1 LAILQSEMR
10 CTIPEK
16 GRVRRLTQKMGTLV
30 DLNSILAGI
39 AARIRPIVGDKFV
52 IGTRLDPKLARV
64 KGDPKQIDWLF
75 ANRASDA
82 CDGMPGGG
90 ELRFTTA
97 NVELNPGSARE
108 LNVTPGEYVQVEL
121 SVTSG
126 RLEVGPVVRN
136 IIQRIPGAVA
146 VKGTSG
152 SGAAVDVLLPR
163 ASATAPSV
171 VESKHQRDQSE
182 LVVLLVSADSAAR
195 ALTGD
200 LLRDAGYHVVEAAH
214 GIEAEAVLKA
224 GEVDLMITDIVMP
237 EQDGLETIL
246 SIRAVYPGLKI
257 IAVAESEAGY
267 QLRTAKMFGADSVM
281 SKPLMASILCDAV
294 RDQIGGRGSTTDAG

>member
-1 LAILQSEMR
+1 M
-10 CTIPEK
+10 
-16 GRVRRLTQKMGTLV
+16 RRLTQKMCTLV
-30 DLNSILAGI
+30 DLNSILSAI
-39 AARIRPIVGDKFV
+39 AARTRPIVGDKFV
-52 IGTRLDPKLARV
+52 LGTRLDPNLARV

-75 ANRASDA
+75 ANLATAA
-82 CDGMPGGG
+82 CEGMPGGG
-90 ELRFTTA
+90 KLLITTA

-108 LNVTPGEYVQVEL
+108 LNLTPGEYVQVEL

-136 IIQRIPGAVA
+136 IIQRIPGAAA

-171 VESKHQRDQSE
+171 VERKRRDRSE
-182 LVVLLVSADSAAR
+182 LVVLLVSGDSAAR
-195 ALTGD
+195 ALTGN
-200 LLRDAGYHVVEAAH
+200 LLRGAGYHVVEAAH

-246 SIRAVYPGLKI
+246 SIRAVYPALKI

-267 QLRTAKMFGADSVM
+267 QLRTAKMFGADFVM
-281 SKPLMASILCDAV
+281 SKPLMGSILCDAV
-294 RDQIGGRGSTTDAG
+294 RDQIGGRESTTDAG

>member
-1 LAILQSEMR
+1 
-10 CTIPEK
+10 
-16 GRVRRLTQKMGTLV
+16 VRSLTQKMCTLV
-30 DLNSILAGI
+30 DLNSILSAI
-39 AARIRPIVGDKFV
+39 AARTRPIVGDKFV
-52 IGTRLDPKLARV
+52 LGTRLDPNLARV

-75 ANRASDA
+75 ANLATDA
-82 CDGMPGGG
+82 CEGMPGGG
-90 ELRFTTA
+90 KLLITTA

-108 LNVTPGEYVQVEL
+108 LNLTPGEYVQVEL

-136 IIQRIPGAVA
+136 IIQRIPGAAA

-171 VESKHQRDQSE
+171 VERKRRDRSE
-182 LVVLLVSADSAAR
+182 LVVLLVSGDSAAR
-195 ALTGD
+195 ALTGN
-200 LLRDAGYHVVEAAH
+200 LLRGAGYHVVEAAH

-246 SIRAVYPGLKI
+246 SIRAVYPALKI

-267 QLRTAKMFGADSVM
+267 QLRTAKMFGADFVM
-281 SKPLMASILCDAV
+281 SKPLMGSILCDAV
-294 RDQIGGRGSTTDAG
+294 RDQIGARGSTADAG

>member
-1 LAILQSEMR
+1 
-10 CTIPEK
+10 
-16 GRVRRLTQKMGTLV
+16 VRRLTQKMCTLV

-39 AARIRPIVGDKFV
+39 AARIRPIAGDKFAL
-52 IGTRLDPKLARV
+52 GTRLDPNLARV

-75 ANRASDA
+75 ANLASDA
-82 CDGMPGGG
+82 CDGMPAGG
-90 ELRFTTA
+90 ELLITTA

-108 LNVTPGEYVQVEL
+108 LNLAPGEYVQVEF

-163 ASATAPSV
+163 ASATSPSV
-171 VESKHQRDQSE
+171 VEREHRRDRSE
-182 LVVLLVSADSAAR
+182 LVVLLVSGDSASR

-200 LLRDAGYHVVEAAH
+200 LLRHAGYHVVEAAH

-246 SIRAVYPGLKI
+246 SIRAVYPALKI
-257 IAVAESEAGY
+257 IAIAESEAGY

-281 SKPLMASILCDAV
+281 SKPVMGPILCDAV
-294 RDQIGGRGSTTDAG
+294 RDQIGGRDSAADAG

>member
-1 LAILQSEMR
+1 
-10 CTIPEK
+10 
-16 GRVRRLTQKMGTLV
+16 VRRLTQKMCTLV
-30 DLNSILAGI
+30 DLNSILSAI
-39 AARIRPIVGDKFV
+39 AARTRPIVGDKFV
-52 IGTRLDPKLARV
+52 LGTRLDPNLARV

-75 ANRASDA
+75 ANLATDA
-82 CDGMPGGG
+82 CEGMPGGG
-90 ELRFTTA
+90 KLLITTA

-108 LNVTPGEYVQVEL
+108 LNLTPGEYVQVEL

-136 IIQRIPGAVA
+136 IIQRIPGAAA

-171 VESKHQRDQSE
+171 VERKRRDRSE
-182 LVVLLVSADSAAR
+182 LVVLLVSGDSAAR
-195 ALTGD
+195 ALTGN
-200 LLRDAGYHVVEAAH
+200 LLRGAGYHVVEAAH

-246 SIRAVYPGLKI
+246 SIRAVYPALKI

-267 QLRTAKMFGADSVM
+267 QLRTAKMFGADFVM
-281 SKPLMASILCDAV
+281 SKPLMGSILCDAV
-294 RDQIGGRGSTTDAG
+294 RDQIGARGSTADAG

>member
-1 LAILQSEMR
+1 M
-10 CTIPEK
+10 
-16 GRVRRLTQKMGTLV
+16 RRLTQKMCTLV
-30 DLNSILAGI
+30 DLNSILSAI
-39 AARIRPIVGDKFV
+39 AARTRPIVGDKFV
-52 IGTRLDPKLARV
+52 LGTRLDPNLARV

-75 ANRASDA
+75 ANLATDA
-82 CDGMPGGG
+82 CEGMPGGG
-90 ELRFTTA
+90 KLLITTA

-108 LNVTPGEYVQVEL
+108 LNLTPGEYVQVEL

-136 IIQRIPGAVA
+136 IIQRIPGAAA

-171 VESKHQRDQSE
+171 VERKRRDRSE
-182 LVVLLVSADSAAR
+182 LVVLLVSGDSAAR
-195 ALTGD
+195 ALTGN
-200 LLRDAGYHVVEAAH
+200 LLRGAGYHVVEAAH

-246 SIRAVYPGLKI
+246 SIRAVYPALKI

-267 QLRTAKMFGADSVM
+267 QLRTAKMFGADFVM
-281 SKPLMASILCDAV
+281 SKPLMGSILCDAV
-294 RDQIGGRGSTTDAG
+294 RDQIGARGSTADAG